1 MASTCGLTWPITVAY
16 TPQQHFTVLA
26 NTRFKK
32 GLLLPVL
39 ADKPPKLAKNEISLW
54 RGEQAGSMGM
64 WLW

>member
-39 ADKPPKLAKNEISLW
+39 AAKPPKKVFFFSFFGGKSPKTGNN
-54 RGEQAGSMGM
+54 
-64 WLW
+64 